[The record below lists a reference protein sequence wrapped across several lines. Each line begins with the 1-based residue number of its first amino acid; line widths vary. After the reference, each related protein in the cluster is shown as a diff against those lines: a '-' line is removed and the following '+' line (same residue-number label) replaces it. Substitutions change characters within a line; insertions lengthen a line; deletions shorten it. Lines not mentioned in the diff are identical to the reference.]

1 MSHEFSSFCIFI
13 LQSIVVVLVFFFVLY
28 LAQLLVKLSVIITDW
43 IGFFIH
49 FIYWKVMIWWHGWE
63 HDVPDYWNDF
73 DVDAYIQRIIELE
86 TINTD
91 ITDGSTDNTDNEVP
105 KTSDHIIIIN
115 PCGEISLGKHIINS
129 N

>member
-1 MSHEFSSFCIFI
+1 MNW
-13 LQSIVVVLVFFFVLY
+13 L
-28 LAQLLVKLSVIITDW
+28 
-43 IGFFIH
+43 GFFIH

-86 TINTD
+86 TI
-91 ITDGSTDNTDNEVP
+91 DNQNNEVQE
-105 KTSDHIIIIN
+105 TADHIIIVN